1 MPSESV
7 RSVERAAM
15 VLKVLAESGASM
27 GVSQIAQATGLGK
40 TTAHRLLAS
49 LTRADFVRVEPKSR
63 QYSLGGGLL
72 QLTANWL
79 SGFGIRTVAL
89 PHLRALR
96 QQTSETVSLNIRDG
110 DTRVAIERLDTSHE
124 VRFVVELGRAI
135 PLHVGATGKAIL
147 AFLPESEMHEA
158 LESAGTD
165 IGDLSRLHDELAKIR
180 RAGAA
185 ISTGERVPGTRSISA
200 PVFGSE
206 GTVIASISILSLES
220 RLDETD
226 ITKFQRMVIET
237 AKNVSGDLGFA
248 GH

>member
-1 MPSESV
+1 
-7 RSVERAAM
+7 
-15 VLKVLAESGASM
+15 
-27 GVSQIAQATGLGK
+27 
-40 TTAHRLLAS
+40 
-49 LTRADFVRVEPKSR
+49 
-63 QYSLGGGLL
+63 
-72 QLTANWL
+72 
-79 SGFGIRTVAL
+79 
-89 PHLRALR
+89 
-96 QQTSETVSLNIRDG
+96 
-110 DTRVAIERLDTSHE
+110 
-124 VRFVVELGRAI
+124 
-135 PLHVGATGKAIL
+135 VGATGKAIL